1 MGFRVEPLN
10 PKLGLRAWD
19 CFQVLGSM
27 FGGLGSRAL
36 ELGIHSLVWGPNLR
50 LGGGGRM
57 DDQVRIHDPT
67 YAERA
72 PYLEGRGA

>member
-1 MGFRVEPLN
+1 
-10 PKLGLRAWD
+10 
-19 CFQVLGSM
+19 M

-57 DDQVRIHDPT
+57 DDQARIHDPT